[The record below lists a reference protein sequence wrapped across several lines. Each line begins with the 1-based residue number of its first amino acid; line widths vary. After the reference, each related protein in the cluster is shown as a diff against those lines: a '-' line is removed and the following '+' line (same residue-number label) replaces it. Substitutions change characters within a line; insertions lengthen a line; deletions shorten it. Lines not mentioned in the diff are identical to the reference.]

1 MQARR
6 AGLLLLFLLGIFFLF
21 VFEQHMWASSNH
33 IGSVIKN
40 NNFGMD
46 TQVELVQ
53 FNSVSQV
60 DETRLLRHFSG

>member
-1 MQARR
+1 
-6 AGLLLLFLLGIFFLF
+6 
-21 VFEQHMWASSNH
+21 MWASSNH
-33 IGSVIKN
+33 IHSMIKN

-53 FNSVSQV
+53 FNALFQV